1 MAEICKYGIAKTELV
16 LICDCDRS
24 GDHNCHWHWDAGD
37 QAKSWQVDV
46 SFLFTHALFHYS
58 TVRSFQNTMC
68 HLSFTASQ
76 SCVQHEGII
85 ITLLNLF
92 IF

>member
-37 QAKSWQVDV
+37 QAKS
-46 SFLFTHALFHYS
+46 
-58 TVRSFQNTMC
+58 
-68 HLSFTASQ
+68 
-76 SCVQHEGII
+76 
-85 ITLLNLF
+85 
-92 IF
+92 